1 MFPEAV
7 GGRHRRSRERSG
19 QPASNPPRGGRLWEE
34 EWRAGERR
42 DRGARGACAC
52 FGFGAFGVGAG
63 GWALR
68 RQEALGV
75 LKFEMEGSRAKHA
88 ECAAA
93 CLRYSYMRAKSQG
106 LS

>member
-7 GGRHRRSRERSG
+7 GGRHRSRERSG
-19 QPASNPPRGGRLWEE
+19 QQASNPHAAAGFGRKSGE
-34 EWRAGERR
+34 RARERR

-52 FGFGAFGVGAG
+52 FGFGAFGVGAD
-63 GWALR
+63 GWALGS
-68 RQEALGV
+68 QEALGV

-88 ECAAA
+88 ECA